1 MFLSVSHILQ
11 PLQREPM
18 KLDIVEPHCLG
29 LEGVEPYC
37 LVLKGVEPHCL
48 VLKDV
53 EPHCLGL
60 EGGNY
65 FIEIKTTMNGPIFYF
80 DFSAYET
87 IVLTV
92 FIQRMKNKINLL
104 LEKNKMIPI

>member
-11 PLQREPM
+11 PLQREPR
-18 KLDIVEPHCLG
+18 KLDIVEPYCLG

-48 VLKDV
+48 
-53 EPHCLGL
+53 GL

-65 FIEIKTTMNGPIFYF
+65 CIRDKDYNEWTNILFRLFRI
-80 DFSAYET
+80 
-87 IVLTV
+87 
-92 FIQRMKNKINLL
+92 
-104 LEKNKMIPI
+104 

>member
-11 PLQREPM
+11 PLQREPR
-18 KLDIVEPHCLG
+18 KLDIVKPHCLG
-29 LEGVEPYC
+29 LEGVELYC
-37 LVLKGVEPHCL
+37 LVLKGVEPYCL

-65 FIEIKTTMNGPIFYF
+65 FIEIKTTTNGPIF
-80 DFSAYET
+80 
-87 IVLTV
+87 
-92 FIQRMKNKINLL
+92 
-104 LEKNKMIPI
+104 

>member
-1 MFLSVSHILQ
+1 
-11 PLQREPM
+11 M

-37 LVLKGVEPHCL
+37 LVLKG
-48 VLKDV
+48 V